1 MAFDDS
7 DMSLKRRSST
17 FCLMLGASALWIL
30 ALTMLTV
37 YGQMVRM
44 ELNLLSQSHVWY
56 LHLSCNT
63 VWRMAFQ
70 ESSHALNSGVMGFF
84 LKVSV
89 LYLFQML
96 FPFLV
101 FPSQVLHPS
110 PCCFKRV
117 LPTHP
122 HTPASPL

>member
-44 ELNLLSQSHVWY
+44 ELNLLSQSHV
-56 LHLSCNT
+56 
-63 VWRMAFQ
+63 
-70 ESSHALNSGVMGFF
+70 
-84 LKVSV
+84 
-89 LYLFQML
+89 
-96 FPFLV
+96 
-101 FPSQVLHPS
+101 
-110 PCCFKRV
+110 
-117 LPTHP
+117 
-122 HTPASPL
+122 